1 MRSLRDFGQ
10 RRHSSDDRVLMTSL
24 VEPWCTIWDCKR
36 YWSPENSR
44 NEPKNSHRT
53 AFQGIILDT
62 ADNESLLSNCQTI
75 IRPSRLKEE
84 QFDTWFGSAVIPG
97 FVL

>member
-1 MRSLRDFGQ
+1 MIGRVPQGQMVKQQLYVEVLRKLREG
-10 RRHSSDDRVLMTSL
+10 
-24 VEPWCTIWDCKR
+24 CTIWDCKR

-44 NEPKNSHRT
+44 NDPKNSHRT

-75 IRPSRLKEE
+75 IRPSGLKEE